1 MDARE
6 FVILLMVGLPAV
18 SILVLVWGGLRLKAL
33 LARVPRIA
41 SKKDLD
47 LYAAEHKLHDLLGTL
62 IKGLLGVSN
71 VLFVLDLFVLD
82 GPLSD
87 LFYSV
92 APSIVC
98 ILVSLPFRAIE
109 QKANDLECANDD
121 LRKDWNALRQSP

>member
-1 MDARE
+1 MEARD
-6 FVILLMVGLPAV
+6 FVLTLMVGLPAV
-18 SILVLVWGGLRLKAL
+18 SIVVLVCGGLRLKGL
-33 LARVPRIA
+33 LSRVPRIA

-71 VLFVLDLFVLD
+71 ALFVLDLFVLD